1 MSQFA
6 IKNEKFEGPLQLLLT
21 LISERKM
28 HISEVSLG
36 EIADTFVSYSA
47 QLEEFPIHESAEFL
61 LVASTLMLIKS
72 RSLLPGIQVTD
83 EEQADIHNL
92 EERLRL
98 YAIYQEV
105 GKNIAEEFGSSEL
118 LLPQERKAQEHTVT
132 FSPPANDSL
141 QTSNLS
147 RILLNVLN
155 AIPTVASIPQTT
167 IRKIMSLEEAMQ
179 GLLTRVTQGIQLSF
193 KQAHGSEG
201 GPEHKL
207 NIVLSFLA
215 LLELVRRGKISVEQ
229 QSCFHDI
236 LIAPE
241 EISTPHYA

>member
-6 IKNEKFEGPLQLLLT
+6 IKNEKFEGPLGLLLT

-36 EIADTFVSYSA
+36 EIADTFISYAS

-72 RSLLPGIQVTD
+72 RSLLPGLQITD
-83 EEQADIHNL
+83 DEQSDIKNL

-98 YAIYQEV
+98 YAIYQEA
-105 GKNIAEEFGSSEL
+105 GKKIVELFGNNEL
-118 LLPQERKAQEHTVT
+118 LLPNERKEIIT
-132 FSPPANDSL
+132 FAPPTAE
-141 QTSNLS
+141 TIAPTRLS
-147 RILLNVLN
+147 QIMLAVLN
-155 AIPTVASIPQTT
+155 AIPTVALIPQRT

-179 GLLTRVTQGIQLSF
+179 GLLTRITNGVRLSF
-193 KQAHGSEG
+193 KEAHKGNGTGAEQ
-201 GPEHKL
+201 KL

-229 QSCFHDI
+229 NSTFHDI
-236 LIAPE
+236 LIQPE
-241 EISTPHYA
+241 EINTPIYA